1 MVPRRL
7 TACLGGPRRSRLARR
22 GPPCQVPRFH
32 TVGSV
37 LWPRDPHPAVWE
49 LLDLYALV
57 LPPLTAED
65 LVGEVRKIRQAVR
78 HLLELINGAPLSTHG
93 RQQWSN
99 VMKLTTAPGGDRD
112 R

>member
-1 MVPRRL
+1 MVTRRL
-7 TACLGGPRRSRLARR
+7 TACLGGPRRRLLARP
-22 GPPCQVPRFH
+22 GAPCQFPRFH
-32 TVGSV
+32 TVGPA
-37 LWPRDPHPAVWE
+37 LWPRDPHPAMWE
-49 LLDLYALV
+49 LLDPYALV

-78 HLLELINGAPLSTHG
+78 HLLELINGALPSTHG